1 VLGGMPRL
9 VWGAI
14 ATGVGVAALALIV
27 APAHATTD
35 RVDYS
40 DQANPICISANKQTV
55 QVYESVEAETER
67 LEGLHPKNRK
77 KARRIRKRA
86 ERLYDQLPFQFL
98 AIYRAELEQL
108 KAIAPPPGYEDTVAR
123 WLGAREQISALYEQY
138 LQIENALD
146 SIEFA
151 GKSRKAM
158 KRALKRERKL
168 ERLEDQNDDQLLV
181 AFEVD
186 LELGTKM
193 GAAYCVTGA
202 DGEITPTVVFSGD

>member
-1 VLGGMPRL
+1 
-9 VWGAI
+9 
-14 ATGVGVAALALIV
+14 
-27 APAHATTD
+27 
-35 RVDYS
+35 
-40 DQANPICISANKQTV
+40 
-55 QVYESVEAETER
+55 
-67 LEGLHPKNRK
+67 
-77 KARRIRKRA
+77 
-86 ERLYDQLPFQFL
+86 
-98 AIYRAELEQL
+98 
-108 KAIAPPPGYEDTVAR
+108 VAR

-151 GKSRKAM
+151 GKSRKAIR
-158 KRALKRERKL
+158 RALKRERKL